1 MPVHTPRRL
10 LAALAVAAAGAVAVP
25 AAASAAPVLATAACP
40 TFVPGTSGAYV
51 GVAGAG
57 FTPSSSASFSYGPG
71 SAGALQTDTVGRF
84 RGLIDGPRSIATGGH
99 IKRYAIKA
107 TDATNP
113 FLTASAN
120 LRVVRFDASVPAKH
134 PKPRA
139 KITFRLYGFP
149 RKTAVWAHY
158 VLHGKVQRNLRFGAA
173 KGACGLLHKRVRTL
187 PTRVRFG
194 IWHIYLTNHKR
205 LPRSHRARV
214 RQSLG
219 SFTYKHVVVSARAS
233 AAAGPGEDTF
243 SG

>member
-1 MPVHTPRRL
+1 MPAHTPRRL
-10 LAALAVAAAGAVAVP
+10 LAALAVAAAGAVTVP
-25 AAASAAPVLATAACP
+25 AAASAAPAIATAPCP
-40 TFVPGTSGAYV
+40 TFLPGTHGAYV

-57 FTPSSSASFSYGPG
+57 FTPSSSASFSYGAG
-71 SAGALQTDTVGRF
+71 SAGALPTDTLGRF
-84 RGLIDGPRSIATGGH
+84 RGLIAGPKSIANGGH
-99 IKRYAIKA
+99 VKRYAIKA
-107 TDATNP
+107 TDAANP

-120 LRVVRFDASVPAKH
+120 LKVVRFDAVVPAKH

-158 VLHGKVQRNLRFGAA
+158 VLHGKVQRTLRFGTP

-194 IWHIYLTNHKR
+194 IWHIYLTNHR
-205 LPRSHRARV
+205 RFPHSHRARV
-214 RQSLG
+214 RQSLS

-233 AAAGPGEDTF
+233 AASGPGEDTF
-243 SG
+243 RG